1 MSSGPEQT
9 NRMGRPNQP
18 PQPECCRMEG
28 QVKVPETAAEQPSG
42 GVHRDKRGPQAGV
55 APCLSN
61 TASKGIA
68 AGGDRIICLE
78 PNMKETA
85 KGEVSGGLPG
95 SESVARAEDGT
106 RNLGDPT
113 DSRRSNCGNQAGR
126 QTQRQEED
134 ADGRSGVRSTHS
146 SSETGEGVDV
156 ASAR

>member
-1 MSSGPEQT
+1 
-9 NRMGRPNQP
+9 
-18 PQPECCRMEG
+18 MEG